1 MEFHGETKR
10 IGICPKMRMA
20 GLRRKWRSG
29 LFAVSALAVIGLLL
43 YALRTNEPSYQGRAL
58 GQWLSDIENANDDRQ
73 AEPAMNAVRQ
83 IGTNAIPYLLAM
95 MRVQDSKLKEKIILL
110 LGKQH
115 IFRIRVIDADDKHLR
130 AMYGFQALGPQ
141 ASSAIPELKV
151 MVNNLKIVH
160 FATAALVNISPNGV
174 EAATCGLQSTNALV
188 RRETAGVLGIPGIV
202 RFTTNATPA
211 RMAVLRAQAEFAVPP
226 LIRALNDSDELTRAR
241 AAIALGLLGQKPE
254 IAVPALIKN
263 LQVTNSWRV
272 PASAAKAL
280 GRFGPSAALALPAL
294 KEIAT
299 HPDSHVRETATSA
312 IEAIES
318 QSGPRLE

>member
-1 MEFHGETKR
+1 MK
-10 IGICPKMRMA
+10 MA

-29 LFAVSALAVIGLLL
+29 LVVALALAAIGIVL
-43 YALRTNEPSYQGRAL
+43 YASRNNEPSYQGRGL
-58 GQWLSDIENANDDRQ
+58 SRWLSDIENTLDEHE
-73 AEPAMNAVRQ
+73 AEPAINAVRQ
-83 IGTNAIPYLLAM
+83 IGTNAVPTLLSM
-95 MRVQDSKLKEKIILL
+95 MRAEDSKLKEAFITLL
-110 LGKQH
+110 ARLH
-115 IFRIRVIDADDKHLR
+115 IFRIRIADANGKHLR
-130 AMYGFQALGPQ
+130 ALFGFQALGSQ

-151 MVNNLKIVH
+151 MVNNPKIVH

-174 EAATCGLQSTNALV
+174 EAATSGLQSTNALV

-241 AAIALGLLGQKPE
+241 AAISLGLLGQKPE

-280 GRFGPSAALALPAL
+280 GRFGPRAAWALPAL

-299 HPDSHVRETATSA
+299 HSDSHVRETVAAA
-312 IEAIES
+312 IQSIETPAEP
-318 QSGPRLE
+318 GLE